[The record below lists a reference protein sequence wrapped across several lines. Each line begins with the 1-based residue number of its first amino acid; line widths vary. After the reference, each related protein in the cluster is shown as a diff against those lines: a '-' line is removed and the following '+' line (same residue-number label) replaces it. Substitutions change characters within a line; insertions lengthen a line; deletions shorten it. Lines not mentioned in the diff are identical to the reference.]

1 MDEKQFFSYEDVKV
15 TNARFVNGNQTYAMS
30 NITSVKSFVQKPS
43 RLGGIIVL
51 VMGLAIVM
59 NTPIV
64 GLAIAGSA
72 AVYLFQQKTKYHI
85 MLATASGEVS
95 ALTTH
100 QSDYLQKVV
109 AALNEAIVY
118 RG

>member
-30 NITSVKSFVQKPS
+30 NITSVKSFVEKPS
-43 RLGGIIVL
+43 RLGGVIVL
-51 VMGLAIVM
+51 LIGLGIAMSSPV
-59 NTPIV
+59 V
-64 GLAIAGSA
+64 GMIIAALAA
-72 AVYLFQQKTKYHI
+72 AYLYQQKTKYHV
-85 MLATASGEVS
+85 MLATSGGEVS

-109 AALNEAIVY
+109 SALNEAIIY